1 MSRRCRALTALDR
14 SEDRR
19 SALSIRALRS
29 AHRPQERRD
38 TPPAADRGRSEPNK
52 LRSPGSRPTYTE
64 TATRCTYATRGS
76 AVMSRDTGCPD
87 KVAELSTGA
96 VSAGTRSKLG
106 SKLTIQIRIQTH
118 AQIRADAVHQGTL
131 RTRVAR
137 AHKSG
142 DAFRLWPV

>member
-1 MSRRCRALTALDR
+1 MSRAYCVRSQIRTVDPHCGLRTGVRTRRARRAVDPNRTEQAPLPRLPPHIHRDR
-14 SEDRR
+14 HTVH
-19 SALSIRALRS
+19 I
-29 AHRPQERRD
+29 RD
-38 TPPAADRGRSEPNK
+38 TRLCRNEPGY
-52 LRSPGSRPTYTE
+52 R
-64 TATRCTYATRGS
+64 
-76 AVMSRDTGCPD
+76 CPD

-96 VSAGTRSKLG
+96 VPAGTRSKLG